1 MTKKKSLLTFVFAI
15 CLMIPAMFML
25 TACGHNHKATT
36 EWQSDASYHWHAC
49 EGKNCKE
56 QLDKAEHTWDAGVIT
71 TQATD
76 TTEAVKTFTCTVCE
90 KTKTENS
97 GEERK

>member
-36 EWQSDASYHWHAC
+36 EWQSDATYHWHVC
-49 EGKNCKE
+49 EDKNCKE
-56 QLDKAEHTWDAGVIT
+56 QLDKAEHTWGEWT
-71 TQATD
+71 
-76 TTEAVKTFTCTVCE
+76 E
-90 KTKTENS
+90 KTPASDGVNRVEKKTLLCL
-97 GEERK
+97 